1 MNNIGRALKIFGAG
15 IAIGVK
21 ETPRGFFAPAVVIWN
36 SLVGTTDM
44 LTKQKNG
51 TKHA

>member
-1 MNNIGRALKIFGAG
+1 MNNIGRALKAFGSGFVIG
-15 IAIGVK
+15 IK

-36 SLVGTTDM
+36 SLIGATDS